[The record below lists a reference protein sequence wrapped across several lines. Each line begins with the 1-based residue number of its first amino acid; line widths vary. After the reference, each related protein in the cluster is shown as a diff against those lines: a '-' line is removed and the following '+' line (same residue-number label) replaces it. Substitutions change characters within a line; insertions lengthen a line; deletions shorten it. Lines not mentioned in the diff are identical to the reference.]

1 VKQVEN
7 LKKDSMNN
15 NWLSFPLSPSHP
27 SLPSND
33 LQATQYHHFPLGL
46 VNENIE
52 NPFQNH
58 GIISFLTIFL
68 ESW

>member
-1 VKQVEN
+1 
-7 LKKDSMNN
+7 MNN
-15 NWLSFPLSPSHP
+15 NWLSFPLSPSHS

-46 VNENIE
+46 VNDNME

-58 GIISFLTIFL
+58 GTNIFILFLIHLFVE
-68 ESW
+68 ESKFEF